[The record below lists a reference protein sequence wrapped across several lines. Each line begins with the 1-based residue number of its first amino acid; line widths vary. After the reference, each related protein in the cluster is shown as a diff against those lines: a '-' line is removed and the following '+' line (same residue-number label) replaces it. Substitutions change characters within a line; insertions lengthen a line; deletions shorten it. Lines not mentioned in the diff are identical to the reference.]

1 VSSTID
7 TPAPLTQGRP
17 GTARAVPLLIAGHGT
32 RSHQGVEQFDAFVA
46 RVRRRLAADGVEV
59 AGGFIELAPPPL
71 TDAVGGLVA
80 AGHRRLAVVPL
91 VLVAAGHGKGDIPA
105 AMVRETIR
113 HPGLGYVYGRPL
125 WPHHALLTA
134 LEERIDA
141 ATDTGLS
148 RWSRADVTVVLVGRG
163 STDPDANA
171 EVAKAARLLWEG
183 RGFAGVETSFISLAE
198 PSVPQVLERARRLG
212 ARRIVVAPYFLFA
225 GVLPDRII
233 EQSRAWAAAQPE
245 VEVRVAGLLGDAP
258 SLVDVVLERYAEA
271 LGGDIRMNC
280 DTCLYRVAL
289 PGVEE
294 RVGAPQRPHDHPH
307 DPTDPHAH
315 AHGHG
320 HGHAHD

>member
-1 VSSTID
+1 MSSTIG
-7 TPAPLTQGRP
+7 TSAPVTQARSA
-17 GTARAVPLLIAGHGT
+17 TARAVPLLIAGHGT
-32 RSHQGVEQFDAFVA
+32 RSSQGVEQFEAFVA
-46 RVRRRLAADGVEV
+46 RVRARLAADGVDV

-71 TDAVGGLVA
+71 TDAVGALVA

-105 AMVRETIR
+105 AMARETVR

-125 WPHHALLTA
+125 WPHPALLTG

-141 ATDTGLS
+141 ATDAGLS
-148 RWSRADVTVVLVGRG
+148 GWARADVTVVLVGRG

-183 RGFAGVETSFISLAE
+183 RGFAWVETSFISLAE
-198 PSVPQVLERARRLG
+198 PSVPRALERARRLG
-212 ARRIVVAPYFLFA
+212 AHRIVVAPYFLFA

-233 EQSRAWAAAQPE
+233 EQSRAWAAAQTE

-258 SLVDVVLERYAEA
+258 SLVDVVLERYGEA

-307 DPTDPHAH
+307 DPTDRHG
-315 AHGHG
+315 HGHG

>member
-1 VSSTID
+1 MSSTISSSTPVTQVRPD
-7 TPAPLTQGRP
+7 TAHV
-17 GTARAVPLLIAGHGT
+17 VPLLIAGHGT
-32 RSHQGVEQFDAFVA
+32 RSGQGVEQFAAFVE
-46 RVRRRLAADGVEV
+46 RVRGRLAADGVEV

-71 TDAVGGLVA
+71 TEAVGGLVA

-105 AMVRETIR
+105 AMARETIR
-113 HPGLGYVYGRPL
+113 HPGLDYVYGRPL
-125 WPHHALLTA
+125 WPHPALLTA
-134 LEERIDA
+134 LEERIERQLA
-141 ATDTGLS
+141 GWA
-148 RWSRADVTVVLVGRG
+148 RADVTVVLVGRG

-198 PSVPQVLERARRLG
+198 PSVPQALRRARLLG

-225 GVLPDRII
+225 GVLPHRITQ
-233 EQSRAWAAAQPE
+233 QSHEWAAAQPG

-271 LGGDIRMNC
+271 LAGDIRMNC

-289 PGVEE
+289 PGVAD
-294 RVGAPQRPHDHPH
+294 RVGTPQRPHDHPH
-307 DPTDPHAH
+307 DPTEP
-315 AHGHG
+315 HG
-320 HGHAHD
+320 HGHAVDEPGEGHGHD